1 MCYPDLKMEQWML
14 NHPEYRSNQMYVG
27 GDSYSGIV
35 VPLVLQ
41 HILDGARP
49 HLATFIIGGSLFF
62 LSLMQSS
69 DFPTVWGPEVGWF
82 SRKY

>member
-1 MCYPDLKMEQWML
+1 ML

-41 HILDGARP
+41 HILDGTRP
-49 HLATFIIGGSLFF
+49 HLATFIIGVQKFDDSLGNIEKRF
-62 LSLMQSS
+62 
-69 DFPTVWGPEVGWF
+69 T
-82 SRKY
+82 RKLGTGFD